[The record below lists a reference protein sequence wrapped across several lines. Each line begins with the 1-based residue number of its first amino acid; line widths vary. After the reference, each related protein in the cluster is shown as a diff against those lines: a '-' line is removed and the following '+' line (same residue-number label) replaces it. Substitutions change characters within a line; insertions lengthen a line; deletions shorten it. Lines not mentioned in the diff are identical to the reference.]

1 MGVNINTAQSYLPRI
16 WRMDKIDAN
25 TPRFLEITRTWLRSQ
40 GESVVDAERISLEIL
55 DSITRRRPY
64 IDLEGGADYFDF
76 IKSPSGAQKR
86 TFDIPDELVEEFL
99 ERDVEA
105 IVRHHTQT
113 MGMDIEL
120 ARKYGSF
127 DLKSQLDEISGEYD
141 RLIRETTDLDKR
153 AKLAKDKERDINDL
167 LGLRD
172 RLRGTYGASK
182 DPHTLASR
190 ALRIAKSFNVLT
202 GMGSAM
208 ISSVPDIARL
218 VMVEGLSNAYHRGF
232 KTLFDE
238 QAFLIRQMGKP
249 ELDKAA
255 VSIDAVL
262 GMRSRALSDMGDLFG
277 SRYQVE
283 RSLNSASGMFMFIN
297 GMNIWNQVLKEMS
310 GNMTMLRM
318 TESIMKRGGWS
329 SLSRIEKEKLLKN
342 GIGQNDYVI
351 MRREIRRNGEQ
362 RGNEWL
368 PNTDGWSDSAQ
379 RLKFRNALNQNVER
393 TIITPGAG
401 DRALW
406 TSTEFGSLMTQFKSY
421 GQASMV
427 RMLTAGLQEKD
438 AAFWQGS
445 FLIVGLA
452 AMVNEVKRAQ
462 YGIESNE
469 TADQKLLNAI
479 DRSGVLGWFMDVNNS
494 IEKVSDYKLGMRP
507 FLTDQNSYP
516 VHSNAKISSIFGPS
530 ASAML
535 NAGEVLGDVLG
546 NEVDSQTSKNL
557 RFIFPAGNLFYLDPV
572 LDGVFGEGNVNRQSN
587 INRE

>member
-1 MGVNINTAQSYLPRI
+1 MLIILTLLKAH
-16 WRMDKIDAN
+16 
-25 TPRFLEITRTWLRSQ
+25 LER
-40 GESVVDAERISLEIL
+40 
-55 DSITRRRPY
+55 
-64 IDLEGGADYFDF
+64 
-76 IKSPSGAQKR
+76 KKR

-127 DLKSQLDEISGEYD
+127 DLKSQLDEIAGEYD

-190 ALRIAKSFNVLT
+190 AVRVAKSFNVLT

-262 GMRSRALSDMGDLFG
+262 GMRARAMSDMGDLFG

-318 TESIMKRGGWS
+318 TESIMKRGGWGK
-329 SLSRIEKEKLLKN
+329 LSRIEKEKLLKN

-351 MRREIRRNGEQ
+351 MRREIRRNGEK

-572 LDGVFGEGNVNRQSN
+572 LDGVFGEGNVNRQANS
-587 INRE
+587 NRE